1 MRSVEEAAT
10 NFLGGLMGRNLALA
24 GAGRPDQRAVRS
36 VACLAFVIFLS
47 IAFWAGA
54 LWIAEFLIR
63 VGSLGY

>member
-1 MRSVEEAAT
+1 MA
-10 NFLGGLMGRNLALA
+10 RNLALP
-24 GAGRPDQRAVRS
+24 GEGRNQQATRS

>member
-1 MRSVEEAAT
+1 MR
-10 NFLGGLMGRNLALA
+10 RNLALA
-24 GAGRPDQRAVRS
+24 GAGRPEQRGARS

-63 VGSLGY
+63 MGSLGH

>member
-1 MRSVEEAAT
+1 MR
-10 NFLGGLMGRNLALA
+10 RNLALA
-24 GAGRPDQRAVRS
+24 GGRTDQRAVRS

-63 VGSLGY
+63 VSSLGY